1 MTHNQNG
8 ISVLVPQTL
17 IPWKPAMAL
26 QCQPFSQ
33 AKPDPAV
40 SICLSRLLHLEHVSI
55 NFLLLAHMNRV
66 SGIIFSLENEWLLSV
81 GRDKY
86 LQWHDCT
93 NGKRL
98 GGYQTEAW
106 CTSLQYPFK

>member
-1 MTHNQNG
+1 M
-8 ISVLVPQTL
+8 LVPQTL
-17 IPWKPAMAL
+17 IPWKAAMAL

-106 CTSLQYPFK
+106 CTSLQYPFN